1 MTTKHTRLPILS
13 AVAISILLTGCG
25 QKSVSDESSSSARS
39 VQVMELKASNLTSVQ
54 RFSGIIQSQ
63 YSANLAFRVPG
74 TVDSL
79 LVKEGDRVKKGQ
91 VLARLDPHDFQV
103 TVNQAQAQLSEA
115 MAAYKLSKVERQR
128 TQQATS
134 DNAIAH
140 INLDRAQSAETRSE
154 ANVALAKQD
163 LIKAQDAL
171 RYTELKAPFDGVVA
185 KRFIDEHEQ
194 SIPGIKV
201 MTIHQPN
208 KLEVVANVP
217 ERKLHL
223 IQSGMKV
230 NVSWFDQDKAVTA
243 RVNKIASIPDA
254 LNRTYDVN
262 FNLSKTPEYIFPGK
276 AVSVDLTTSD
286 LSNNAKQTTFC
297 VPSLSVISSDSNN
310 YIVKVIESKAQWT
323 PVSVQSALDDQL
335 CVSGD
340 IKLGNTIVTAGS
352 SYVNPGD
359 SLNILDDVRG

>member
-1 MTTKHTRLPILS
+1 M
-13 AVAISILLTGCG
+13 
-25 QKSVSDESSSSARS
+25 QKLE
-39 VQVMELKASNLTSVQ
+39 
-54 RFSGIIQSQ
+54 
-63 YSANLAFRVPG
+63 
-74 TVDSL
+74 
-79 LVKEGDRVKKGQ
+79 
-91 VLARLDPHDFQV
+91 
-103 TVNQAQAQLSEA
+103 
-115 MAAYKLSKVERQR
+115 
-128 TQQATS
+128 
-134 DNAIAH
+134 
-140 INLDRAQSAETRSE
+140 SE

-243 RVNKIASIPDA
+243 RVNRIASIPDA
-254 LNRTYDVN
+254 LNRTYDVS